1 MSFEKA
7 ENNFLPAL
15 DPDRAD
21 EALRAVDEVVRL
33 YINGI
38 RKVERRILSVPD
50 KVGMGPQ
57 ENVAEHSHSLWLAIK
72 TLWENSSA
80 LGIEFGKDFD
90 IGLALTAAQV
100 HDIGESKSK
109 NGDVDA
115 MSEDALVIDSKQHD
129 EITAFRAIDR
139 TNQYLGWL
147 ADAGI
152 EAEQK
157 EKVEYKF
164 NSDVDKHIGTRIIA
178 LYAPY
183 RWWGAGGAI
192 TTREKHE
199 RIMREKL
206 LTPFGHTL
214 FDAIQRDFDQR
225 ENIFPLTT
233 QHGEAFRTSFT
244 HKVLMGHRIWPSQG
258 LGKVE

>member
-50 KVGMGPQ
+50 KVGTGPQ

-72 TLWENSSA
+72 TLWENSSD

-115 MSEDALVIDSKQHD
+115 MSED
-129 EITAFRAIDR
+129 
-139 TNQYLGWL
+139 QYLGWL

-258 LGKVE
+258 LEKVE